1 MNYHTDN
8 SDLHW
13 SGTLYYR
20 EKGASTSDHM
30 IGKTYP
36 FHQPTKQT

>member
-13 SGTLYYR
+13 SGT
-20 EKGASTSDHM
+20 
-30 IGKTYP
+30 
-36 FHQPTKQT
+36 